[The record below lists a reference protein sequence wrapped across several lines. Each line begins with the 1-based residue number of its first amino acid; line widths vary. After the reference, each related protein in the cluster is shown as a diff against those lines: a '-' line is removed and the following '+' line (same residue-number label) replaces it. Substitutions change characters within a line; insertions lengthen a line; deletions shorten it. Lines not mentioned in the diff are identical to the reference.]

1 MHTTHKQ
8 NILETRTIYD
18 PKSRTIYMIQ
28 SHEIYI
34 CHMHMTHKRS
44 ISESLYMAIQKLYAD
59 LSAKAHV
66 SREIWVTHYIYVV
79 CIGHTNYISITNY
92 TRPYNLGHPRTKPE
106 LQTMY
111 CDINLML
118 FCRQRYIEVT
128 NYEFHTIYIYFVC
141 IGHTKHIRVTNY
153 IWRSTKY
160 LLIGRPRYL
169 YTWVT
174 GLIWVTN
181 PE

>member
-1 MHTTHKQ
+1 
-8 NILETRTIYD
+8 
-18 PKSRTIYMIQ
+18 MIQ
-28 SHEIYI
+28 SHEICM
-34 CHMHMTHKRS
+34 CHMHITHKRS
-44 ISESLYMAIQKLYAD
+44 ISESRTIYSDTEIVCWFFGQGTCE
-59 LSAKAHV
+59 
-66 SREIWVTHYIYVV
+66 SRIEVWVTHYIYVV
-79 CIGHTNYISITNY
+79 CIGNTNYISVTNY
-92 TRPYNLGHPRTKPE
+92 IWPYNLGHPRTKPE
-106 LQTMY
+106 LQTMH

-153 IWRSTKY
+153 IWRSTNY

-181 PE
+181 PG